1 MKKLIATGTVAAAL
15 VLAASS
21 PALAQDAVA
30 VDGSVAS
37 GGDVQFVE
45 ATQFQ
50 FALQAQ
56 FGDAVAD
63 DEAIALVTT
72 EQSIIQSQ
80 ANAGLGEGGNIF
92 D

>member
-30 VDGSVAS
+30 VDGSVAT